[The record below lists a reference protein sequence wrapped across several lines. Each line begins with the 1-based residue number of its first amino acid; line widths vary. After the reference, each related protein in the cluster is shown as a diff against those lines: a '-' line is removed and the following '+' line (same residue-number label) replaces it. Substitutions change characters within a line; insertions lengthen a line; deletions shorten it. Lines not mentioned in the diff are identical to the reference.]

1 MRSHPTMDNRWNET
15 TRYAVLFALAAGFI
29 WLLSAAR
36 PLIGPLVVSALL
48 AFILNP
54 VVGWLC
60 RRTRLKHGLAVGL
73 VYTLFAMILVA
84 IPVVATPYLVRQLR
98 GFSDTLTWVLNTV
111 ATLFSRPFSLAGFSI
126 MPTDWVANVDQF
138 IAETV
143 TAFARNALNFLAVF
157 TENMIWVLLTMV
169 TLFYLLKDG
178 NRLAN
183 GLLQLAPPQALPE
196 WKRLVREI
204 DRACGAFLRGQLLLM
219 AIVGSLAAIGGAAIG
234 LPGAVILGV
243 LAGLLDVI
251 PSLGPTVAGAVAVIV
266 ALVLGSSYLAVPN
279 GVFGLIV
286 AALYFLVQ
294 QAENIWLRP
303 QIMAHNLRLHP
314 GVVFVGVLGA
324 LAVQGILAALLIVPL
339 MASAAI
345 LARYVHAKL
354 IDQPPWPDDPLTD

>member
-1 MRSHPTMDNRWNET
+1 MDNRWNDT
-15 TRYAVLFALAAGFI
+15 TRYAVLFALAAALV

-36 PLIGPLVVSALL
+36 PMIGPLVVSALL
-48 AFILNP
+48 AYILNP
-54 VVGWLC
+54 LVGWLC
-60 RRTRLKHGLAVGL
+60 RRTRLKHSLAVGL
-73 VYTLFAMILVA
+73 VYTVFAMSLVA
-84 IPVVATPYLVRQLR
+84 IPVIATPFLVRQLR
-98 GFSDTLTWVLNTV
+98 GFSDTLTWVLNIV
-111 ATLFSRPFSLAGFSI
+111 ATLFSRPISFAGFSI

-143 TAFARNALNFLAVF
+143 TALARNALNFLAVF

-183 GLLQLAPPQALPE
+183 GILQLAPPQALPE

-219 AIVGSLAAIGGAAIG
+219 AIVGVLAAIGGAAIG

-243 LAGLLDVI
+243 LAGLLDVV
-251 PSLGPTVAGAVAVIV
+251 PSLGPTVSGAIV
-266 ALVLGSSYLAVPN
+266 ALVLGSSYLALPN
-279 GVFGLIV
+279 GWFGLIV

-314 GVVFVGVLGA
+314 GIVFVGVIGA
-324 LAVQGILAALLIVPL
+324 LAVQGILAAILIVPI
-339 MASAAI
+339 MASAGI
-345 LARYVHAKL
+345 LARYIHAKL
-354 IDQPPWPDDPLTD
+354 IDQPPWPEDSFTD